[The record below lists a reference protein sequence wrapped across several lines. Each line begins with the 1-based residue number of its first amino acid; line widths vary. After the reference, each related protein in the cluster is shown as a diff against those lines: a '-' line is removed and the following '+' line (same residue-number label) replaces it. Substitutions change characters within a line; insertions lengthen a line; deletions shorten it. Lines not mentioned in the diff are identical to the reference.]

1 MRINLMIGI
10 FWLCAGATLLGA
22 RALGKPIKGV
32 FPDSD
37 LLFGVAALVFAAYK
51 FARWWSARVRQKIRE
66 ANAAEPPKKR
76 PVERPPAEYHPEFDF
91 TRNDSPPNNG
101 PA

>member
-1 MRINLMIGI
+1 MYLNLVMAII
-10 FWLCAGATLLGA
+10 WLCVGATLLGA
-22 RALGKPIKGV
+22 RALGQPFPGM

-37 LLFGVAALVFAAYK
+37 LLFAAVALALAAYK
-51 FARWWSARVRQKIRE
+51 FARWWSVRARRKARD
-66 ANAAEPPKKR
+66 AAAAQAPKKR

-91 TRNDSPPNNG
+91 TRPDSPP